1 MDLKKSTKNQHQR
14 RTDQREVHSR
24 PQGGNPSRPS
34 RTSNLNHKL
43 QRVHQETR
51 SHAKV
56 LEELTRDQ
64 WENHFTP
71 EWFITL
77 LWNDLP
83 TRHDAVEGHTRHFRN
98 VFLTSLLNQPIKR
111 IPEPPARPALVFF
124 QERKP
129 VINRGREVLAFH
141 THLHLGRLP
150 DPLNHLWYLE
160 NLIRQKVAPRVLKLL
175 KTTTE
180 GNRGVVIKPWVW
192 DHHSFYNL
200 KDYYRYQRLQDPDLV
215 LDFKNSDLLF

>member
-1 MDLKKSTKNQHQR
+1 MTLTNTTKNTIQR
-14 RTDQREVHSR
+14 RTERSEVHSR
-24 PQGGNPSRPS
+24 PKGGNPSRSS
-34 RTSNLNHKL
+34 RTSNLNHQL

-83 TRHDAVEGHTRHFRN
+83 TRHDTVEGHTRHFRN

-111 IPEPPARPALVFF
+111 IPEPPARPGLVFF

-150 DPLNHLWYLE
+150 DSLNHLWYLDH
-160 NLIRQKVAPRVLKLL
+160 LISPEGLSKGH
-175 KTTTE
+175 KT
-180 GNRGVVIKPWVW
+180 P
-192 DHHSFYNL
+192 
-200 KDYYRYQRLQDPDLV
+200 
-215 LDFKNSDLLF
+215 